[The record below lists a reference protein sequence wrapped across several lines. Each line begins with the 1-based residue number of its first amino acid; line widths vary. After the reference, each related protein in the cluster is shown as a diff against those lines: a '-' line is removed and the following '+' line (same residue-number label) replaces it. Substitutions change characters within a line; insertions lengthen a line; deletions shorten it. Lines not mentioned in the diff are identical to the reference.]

1 MAEIKNSFL
10 RSKMNKDLDDR
21 LIPNGEYRDAQNI
34 SVGKSEA
41 DDIGALETVLGN
53 QLVPGT
59 DLGNSNLK
67 VIGYYSD
74 ETNERLI
81 VFLTDYTDVYP
92 SGQPVYAPSTSSCF
106 IYSYFKNDSGV
117 WDYIPLVK
125 GHFLNFSTSDLITG
139 ISLIE
144 DLLFFTD
151 YRNQP
156 RKINIQSAN
165 PLLSQNPT
173 YYKNEIDIS
182 VAKYNPYEPINLLS
196 KVVKQT
202 TTTGTG
208 SVLAISDTTGIK
220 VGMTVVDYTNIQA
233 VDYVH
238 VITVTANTSVELNAS
253 VTTSSAVDLYF
264 LSSTMTGE
272 SISLNFNDGNSW
284 PGDPDYLEN
293 KFVRLSYR
301 FRFDDGEYS
310 IMAPFTQVAFIP
322 KQKGYFLQG
331 DEIKA
336 YRSTILDL
344 MENGVQNIS
353 LLIPFPDTLN
363 NVNTSATADYKIQ
376 AIDILYKESD
386 GLAVRVLDTI
396 TTTDTE
402 WTGDTDV
409 LIYDYQSRKPFK
421 TLPESQTVRVYDK
434 VPVRAFAQET
444 AGNRIIYGNFLNK
457 YTPPEYLTY
466 RVAVGPKNT
475 TKNFD
480 SWVEYPNHTVKQ
492 DRNYQVGFVLIDK
505 FGRQSDVVLSN
516 VDDTVNTIGP
526 NTFGGSTIFNPYN
539 IPSDA
544 AAYPIRDWFGD
555 SLKVQIDLGINS
567 GDNGLPKI
575 KGLFEGQP
583 GLYANAI
590 GSGFNIAGVAP
601 SINGF
606 PITIPNLGEPGFRY
620 EFTLN
625 GGSSGVPII
634 GSFLRGKYTDY
645 VEVFDVVIVGAD
657 YQVFTKKPIN
667 KSFYSLTVPATT
679 PDNKFAYKINQ
690 IGWYSYK
697 IVVKQQE
704 QDYYNVYLPG
714 IVNGYYG
721 HTQYFGDEIGKTA
734 FSTLFGDNI
743 NKVPRDLSE
752 VGPEQKQYR
761 SSVTLSGRVE
771 NWDFSNV
778 NPNRQY
784 NPNTNTSTLTIK
796 HSIDAIGP
804 ENEIV
809 GNNSATTAH
818 PSIYQGDTNPYL
830 VRINTNDT
838 AIGQLDSN
846 SGSTDFPT
854 LAIYETNPQ
863 ESLLDIF
870 WETQTA
876 GLISDLNAA
885 ILSDFDGAIAWGPYN
900 WNQLESLPE
909 GDAFITGIYPIDKNG
924 QPLVDTS
931 IVPGSFNV
939 FDKANPTNDLTSKFS
954 FEKTGSGTSGDPFL
968 YNFKTSA
975 TDGDFVFN
983 ETENIREFTL
993 SAIVET
999 AAGITSNSLSLSG
1012 NLTNFAPSI
1021 DTLTPINTDTSVV
1034 GDLRTLTG
1042 LNGSSSNVAN
1052 ENTQQLFWTIEAGNT
1067 LNTFSIGAS
1076 SGILSKNSTSSPSGQ
1091 FNLTIRLAD
1100 ANGNTANG
1108 SLYVEA
1114 TQVVNVASLVVGSPF
1129 TASPPG
1135 SFNATCNGSGAQ
1147 NAACSNGTLVT
1158 YYNNGGG
1165 TGGAVVNQNDEIRTG
1180 PNGTN
1185 SPLAASGVYAY
1196 NCVQQ
1201 GPGNRRYFD
1210 INNSNGIVDIV
1221 SVC

>member
-92 SGQPVYAPSTSSCF
+92 SGQPVYAPSNSSCF

-125 GHFLNFSTSDLITG
+125 GHFLNFSTTDLITG
-139 ISLIE
+139 VSLIE

-165 PLLSQNPT
+165 PLSSQNPT

-233 VDYVH
+233 IDYIH

-272 SISLNFNDGNSW
+272 SISLNFNDGNPW

-331 DEIKA
+331 DETKA

-353 LLIPFPDTLN
+353 LLIPFPDILN

-409 LIYDYQSRKPFK
+409 LVYDYQSRKPFK

-444 AGNRIIYGNFLNK
+444 AGNRVMYGNFLNK

-567 GDNGLPKI
+567 GDDGLPKI
-575 KGLFEGQP
+575 KGPFEGQP

-590 GSGFNIAGVAP
+590 GSGFNIFGVTP
-601 SINGF
+601 VINNTNF
-606 PITIPNLGEPGFRY
+606 TY
-620 EFTLN
+620 VFTLN
-625 GGSSGVPII
+625 STGPSGIPTLGSY
-634 GSFLRGKYTDY
+634 LRGEFKDY
-645 VEVFDVVIVGAD
+645 VKVIGITNNGATPPVYTVSCD
-657 YQVFTKKPIN
+657 GAIN
-667 KSFYSLTVPATT
+667 LEIYSLVGNPSS
-679 PDNKFAYKINQ
+679 PDIKFAYIINQ

-838 AIGQLDSN
+838 AIGELDSN
-846 SGSTDFPT
+846 SGSSSFPT

-885 ILSDFDGAIAWGPYN
+885 ILSDFDGAVAWGPHN
-900 WNQLESLPE
+900 WIQSESLAE
-909 GDAFITGIYPIDKNG
+909 GNAFITGIYPIDKNG
-924 QPLVDTS
+924 QPLLDTS

-939 FDKANPTNDLTSKFS
+939 FDKANPTNDLTNKFS
-954 FEKTGSGTSGDPFL
+954 FERTGNVGSYV

-975 TDGDFVFN
+975 TNGDFVFN

-999 AAGITSNSLSLSG
+999 AAGVKSNSLSLSG

-1021 DTLTPINTDTSVV
+1021 NTLTPINTDTSVV

-1091 FNLTIRLAD
+1091 FNLIIRLAD

-1114 TQVVNVASLVVGSPF
+1114 TQVVNVASVEIGAYLN
-1129 TASPPG
+1129 ASPG
-1135 SFNATCNGSGAQ
+1135 GVQSQSCNISGAL
-1147 NAACSNGTLVT
+1147 NPNCGTVL
-1158 YYNNGGG
+1158 YYNNGSVSNPNP
-1165 TGGAVVNQNDEIRTG
+1165 TQNIVVVGDVIRTG

-1185 SPLAASGVYAY
+1185 SPVAPAFYYSYRCNQA
-1196 NCVQQ
+1196 
-1201 GPGNRRYFD
+1201 GPGNRRFFQ
-1210 INNSNGIVDIV
+1210 INNPNGIVSRVDQ
-1221 SVC
+1221 C